1 MEEKRWKAKRSSNR
15 YKGVR
20 KEEKYIALLKKLTS
34 IEVMYRKMLEE
45 RYENIL
51 CTEEAYEY
59 SLRV

>member
-1 MEEKRWKAKRSSNR
+1 MEEKRWKAKRSRNR

-59 SLRV
+59 SLRA